1 MAEDRGSGSEV
12 GGVKTVLHVDCGPY
26 NPAELHKTFHGPGW
40 RELPLDIDPRV
51 APDIVASM
59 TVLPLAGQAVD
70 AVWSSHNLEH
80 LYAHEVAVALGE
92 FHRVLKPDGFALI
105 TLPDLQKVA
114 ELVAADRL
122 EDTAYVSPTALSPR
136 ST

>member
-40 RELPLDIDPRV
+40 RELPLDIDPQV

-59 TVLPLAGQAVD
+59 AVLPLAGQGVAPSGRRIT
-70 AVWSSHNLEH
+70 SST
-80 LYAHEVAVALGE
+80 
-92 FHRVLKPDGFALI
+92 FSR
-105 TLPDLQKVA
+105 T
-114 ELVAADRL
+114 RW
-122 EDTAYVSPTALSPR
+122 R
-136 ST
+136 SRSASSTGT